1 MNEKEIGEIR
11 RRLRPEKNTISHICG
26 CYVNEKREVVSQFD
40 QPILRMTAE
49 ETESYLALFKRSL
62 SGTVGKN
69 LIDVEFATR
78 QVAEGD
84 EHKLL
89 MTLRDSD
96 LRDEN
101 AVKALYDR
109 VIQSLNMD
117 GSYVILLAHDTY
129 DVPYRGGD
137 GQRMDDASA
146 EVYSYVVCSVCPVKG
161 VKPALRYDF
170 SDSVFHS
177 RDGGWVISAPETGF
191 LFPAFDDR
199 SADLYHALYYCH
211 DAGENHQELADAVFR
226 AKIPEP
232 AAQQGETFRT
242 VLEETLAEE
251 CRYDVV
257 QGVGDQM
264 VRRIEEHKE
273 NRDSDP
279 PTVTAREMREV
290 LENCGVSPERAEAF
304 ESRYGESV
312 GSDAAVSPQNL
323 VDTKQMEIRTP
334 DVVIR
339 VSPERSDLIETRV
352 INGTKYLL
360 ICAEEGVE
368 VNGVH
373 IRIED

>member
-11 RRLRPEKNTISHICG
+11 RRLRPEKNTISHIRG
-26 CYVNEKREVVSQFD
+26 CYVNEKREVVSLFD

-89 MTLRDSD
+89 LALRDSD
-96 LRDEN
+96 LRDED
-101 AVKALYDR
+101 AVKALYER

-137 GQRMDDASA
+137 GRRMDDASA
-146 EVYSYVVCSVCPVKG
+146 EVYSYIVCSVCPVKG

-211 DAGENHQELADAVFR
+211 DAEENHQELADAVFR

-232 AAQQGETFRT
+232 AARQGETFRT

-312 GSDAAVSPQNL
+312 GPDAAVSPQNL

-339 VSPERSDLIETRV
+339 VSPERSDLIETRI

-368 VNGVH
+368 VNGVN
-373 IRIED
+373 IRIEA